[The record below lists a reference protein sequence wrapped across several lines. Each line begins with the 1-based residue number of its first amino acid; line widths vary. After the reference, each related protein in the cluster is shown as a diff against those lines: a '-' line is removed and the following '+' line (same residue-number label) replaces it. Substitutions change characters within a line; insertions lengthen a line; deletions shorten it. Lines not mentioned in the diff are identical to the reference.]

1 MFLTYIIENLTNML
15 KYIKISV
22 IIVILQVD
30 SEDDVNL
37 FDKPLD
43 TGPPDNGLN

>member
-15 KYIKISV
+15 KYIKICV

-37 FDKPLD
+37 LDKLLD
-43 TGPPDNGLN
+43 TVPPDNGLN

>member
-1 MFLTYIIENLTNML
+1 MFLTYVIENLTNML
-15 KYIKISV
+15 KYIKICV

-43 TGPPDNGLN
+43 TGPPDNGFN